1 MTLHEYMESLRQ
13 KTVAV
18 LGIGVSNTPL
28 VQLLLRS
35 GIRVTACDKRTKE
48 QLGTLADEL
57 EQAGCTLRL
66 GPDYLEGLHEDV
78 IFRTPG
84 LRPDVPQLAAA
95 VANGSVL
102 TSEMEEFFRVC
113 PCPIIAVTGS
123 DGKTTTTTIIA
134 ELLKAAGNTVWV
146 GGNIGHPLLCDADR
160 MRPQDYAVL
169 ELSSFQLMT
178 MDRSPHIAV
187 VTNLAPNH
195 LDMHKDMAEYVAAKE
210 NIFRYQRPG
219 DIAVFNQDNDI
230 TRQQALRAV
239 GAVRLFSRRSEP
251 EEGVFDAAAVAH
263 YRDVIACCRKY
274 GVEPFV
280 TLHHFSSPKWLI
292 SKGGWE
298 ASTTPE
304 DFAHYVRFI
313 IGELGSEL
321 HYICTINEA
330 NMGIQ
335 VAAIA
340 ERYKRQMMAQM
351 QAAQSGGNSAD
362 GSVQVGINLQKMMEG
377 QKAAAAENLE
387 VFGVEKVEN
396 FTSMRTREGDLLIL
410 KAHELAKKEIKALY
424 PDIKVGLTLSL
435 HDIQPQ
441 EDGMERA
448 KKEWDEE
455 FMHYLPYIKDDDF
468 LGVQNYTRS
477 LIGADGFQPRMV
489 QSLHR

>member
-1 MTLHEYMESLRQ
+1 MKLPENFLIGAATAAHQVEGNNIHSDLWAMEHMKHTSFIEPSLD
-13 KTVAV
+13 AV
-18 LGIGVSNTPL
+18 DHYNRYEKDIKLM
-28 VQLLLRS
+28 
-35 GIRVTACDKRTKE
+35 
-48 QLGTLADEL
+48 AD
-57 EQAGCTLRL
+57 AGLNAYR
-66 GPDYLEGLHEDV
+66 
-78 IFRTPG
+78 
-84 LRPDVPQLAAA
+84 
-95 VANGSVL
+95 
-102 TSEMEEFFRVC
+102 
-113 PCPIIAVTGS
+113 
-123 DGKTTTTTIIA
+123 
-134 ELLKAAGNTVWV
+134 
-146 GGNIGHPLLCDADR
+146 
-160 MRPQDYAVL
+160 
-169 ELSSFQLMT
+169 
-178 MDRSPHIAV
+178 
-187 VTNLAPNH
+187 
-195 LDMHKDMAEYVAAKE
+195 
-210 NIFRYQRPG
+210 
-219 DIAVFNQDNDI
+219 
-230 TRQQALRAV
+230 
-239 GAVRLFSRRSEP
+239 FSIEWARIEP
-251 EEGVFDAAAVAH
+251 EEGHFDSEAVDH
-263 YRDVIACCRKY
+263 YKAVIACCKKY
-274 GVEPFV
+274 GIEPFV

-340 ERYKRQMMAQM
+340 ERYKRQIMAQM

-477 LIGADGFQPRMV
+477 LIGADGQLPNPDGAELTQMNYEFYPEALEHVLRKV
-489 QSLHR
+489 AKDFHGDLYVTENGIATADDTRRVAFIDTALKGIVSCINDGLPVKSYFHWSLLDNFEWQKGYSMTFGLIAVDRSTQTRHPKESLSFLGHWNQ

>member
-1 MTLHEYMESLRQ
+1 MKLPENFLIGAATAAHQVEGNNIHSDLWAMEHMKHTSFIEPSLD
-13 KTVAV
+13 AV
-18 LGIGVSNTPL
+18 DHYNRYEKDIKLM
-28 VQLLLRS
+28 
-35 GIRVTACDKRTKE
+35 
-48 QLGTLADEL
+48 AD
-57 EQAGCTLRL
+57 AGLNAYR
-66 GPDYLEGLHEDV
+66 
-78 IFRTPG
+78 
-84 LRPDVPQLAAA
+84 
-95 VANGSVL
+95 
-102 TSEMEEFFRVC
+102 
-113 PCPIIAVTGS
+113 
-123 DGKTTTTTIIA
+123 
-134 ELLKAAGNTVWV
+134 
-146 GGNIGHPLLCDADR
+146 
-160 MRPQDYAVL
+160 
-169 ELSSFQLMT
+169 
-178 MDRSPHIAV
+178 
-187 VTNLAPNH
+187 
-195 LDMHKDMAEYVAAKE
+195 
-210 NIFRYQRPG
+210 
-219 DIAVFNQDNDI
+219 
-230 TRQQALRAV
+230 
-239 GAVRLFSRRSEP
+239 FSIEWARIEP
-251 EEGVFDAAAVAH
+251 EEGHFDSEAVDH
-263 YRDVIACCRKY
+263 YKAVIACCKKY
-274 GVEPFV
+274 GIEPFV

-298 ASTTPE
+298 ASNTPE

-477 LIGADGFQPRMV
+477 LIGADGQLPNPDGAELTQMNYEFYPEALEHVLRKV
-489 QSLHR
+489 AKDFHGDLYVTENGIATADDTRRVAFIDTALKGIVSCINDGLPVKSYFHWSLLDNFEWQKGYSMTFGLIAVDRSTQTRHPKESLSFLGHWNQ

>member
-1 MTLHEYMESLRQ
+1 MKLPENFLIGAATAAHQVEGNNIHSDLWAMEHMKHTSFIEPSLD
-13 KTVAV
+13 AV
-18 LGIGVSNTPL
+18 DHYNRYEKDIKLM
-28 VQLLLRS
+28 
-35 GIRVTACDKRTKE
+35 
-48 QLGTLADEL
+48 AD
-57 EQAGCTLRL
+57 AGLNAYR
-66 GPDYLEGLHEDV
+66 
-78 IFRTPG
+78 
-84 LRPDVPQLAAA
+84 
-95 VANGSVL
+95 
-102 TSEMEEFFRVC
+102 
-113 PCPIIAVTGS
+113 
-123 DGKTTTTTIIA
+123 
-134 ELLKAAGNTVWV
+134 
-146 GGNIGHPLLCDADR
+146 
-160 MRPQDYAVL
+160 
-169 ELSSFQLMT
+169 
-178 MDRSPHIAV
+178 
-187 VTNLAPNH
+187 
-195 LDMHKDMAEYVAAKE
+195 
-210 NIFRYQRPG
+210 
-219 DIAVFNQDNDI
+219 
-230 TRQQALRAV
+230 
-239 GAVRLFSRRSEP
+239 FSIEWARIEP
-251 EEGVFDAAAVAH
+251 EEGVFDAGAVAH
-263 YRDVIACCRKY
+263 YHDVIACCKKY

-477 LIGADGFQPRMV
+477 LIGADGQLPNPDGAELTQMNYEFYPEALEHVLRKV
-489 QSLHR
+489 AKDFHGDLYVTENGIATADDTRRVAFIDTALKGIVSCINDGLPVKSYFHWSLLDNFEWQKGYSMTFGLIAVDRSTQTRHPKESLSFLGHWNQ

>member
-1 MTLHEYMESLRQ
+1 MKLPENFLIGAATAAHQVEGNNIHSDLWAMEHMKHTSFIEPSLD
-13 KTVAV
+13 AV
-18 LGIGVSNTPL
+18 DHYNRYEKDIKLM
-28 VQLLLRS
+28 
-35 GIRVTACDKRTKE
+35 
-48 QLGTLADEL
+48 AD
-57 EQAGCTLRL
+57 AGLNAYR
-66 GPDYLEGLHEDV
+66 
-78 IFRTPG
+78 
-84 LRPDVPQLAAA
+84 
-95 VANGSVL
+95 
-102 TSEMEEFFRVC
+102 
-113 PCPIIAVTGS
+113 
-123 DGKTTTTTIIA
+123 
-134 ELLKAAGNTVWV
+134 
-146 GGNIGHPLLCDADR
+146 
-160 MRPQDYAVL
+160 
-169 ELSSFQLMT
+169 
-178 MDRSPHIAV
+178 
-187 VTNLAPNH
+187 
-195 LDMHKDMAEYVAAKE
+195 
-210 NIFRYQRPG
+210 
-219 DIAVFNQDNDI
+219 
-230 TRQQALRAV
+230 
-239 GAVRLFSRRSEP
+239 FSIEWARIEP
-251 EEGVFDAAAVAH
+251 EEGHFDSEAVDH
-263 YRDVIACCRKY
+263 YKAVIACCKKY
-274 GVEPFV
+274 GIEPFV

-435 HDIQPQ
+435 QDIQPQ

-477 LIGADGFQPRMV
+477 LIGADGQLPNPDGAELTQMNYEFYPEALEHVLRKV
-489 QSLHR
+489 AKDFHGDLYVTENGIATADDTRRVAFIDTALKGIVSCINDGLPVKSYFHWSLLDNFEWQKGYSMTFGLIAVDRSTQTRHPKESLSFLGHWNQ

>member
-1 MTLHEYMESLRQ
+1 MKLPENFLIGAATAAHQVEGNNIHSDLWAMEHMKHTSFIEPSLD
-13 KTVAV
+13 AV
-18 LGIGVSNTPL
+18 DHYNRYEKDIKLM
-28 VQLLLRS
+28 
-35 GIRVTACDKRTKE
+35 
-48 QLGTLADEL
+48 AD
-57 EQAGCTLRL
+57 AGLNAYR
-66 GPDYLEGLHEDV
+66 
-78 IFRTPG
+78 
-84 LRPDVPQLAAA
+84 
-95 VANGSVL
+95 
-102 TSEMEEFFRVC
+102 
-113 PCPIIAVTGS
+113 
-123 DGKTTTTTIIA
+123 
-134 ELLKAAGNTVWV
+134 
-146 GGNIGHPLLCDADR
+146 
-160 MRPQDYAVL
+160 
-169 ELSSFQLMT
+169 
-178 MDRSPHIAV
+178 
-187 VTNLAPNH
+187 
-195 LDMHKDMAEYVAAKE
+195 
-210 NIFRYQRPG
+210 
-219 DIAVFNQDNDI
+219 
-230 TRQQALRAV
+230 
-239 GAVRLFSRRSEP
+239 FSIEWARIEP
-251 EEGVFDAAAVAH
+251 EERHFDSEAVDH
-263 YRDVIACCRKY
+263 YKAVIACCKKY
-274 GVEPFV
+274 GIEPFV

-441 EDGMERA
+441 ENGMERA

-477 LIGADGFQPRMV
+477 LIGADGQLPNPDGAELTQMNYEFYPEALEHVLRKV
-489 QSLHR
+489 AKDFHGDLYVTENGIATADDTRRVAFIDTALKGIVSCINDGLPVKSYFHWSLLDNFEWQKGYSMTFGLIAVDRSTQTRHPKESLSFLGHWNQ

>member
-1 MTLHEYMESLRQ
+1 MKLPENFLIGAATAAHQVEGNNIHSDLWAMEHMKHTSFIEPSLD
-13 KTVAV
+13 AV
-18 LGIGVSNTPL
+18 DHYNRYEKDIKLM
-28 VQLLLRS
+28 
-35 GIRVTACDKRTKE
+35 
-48 QLGTLADEL
+48 AD
-57 EQAGCTLRL
+57 AGLNAYR
-66 GPDYLEGLHEDV
+66 
-78 IFRTPG
+78 
-84 LRPDVPQLAAA
+84 
-95 VANGSVL
+95 
-102 TSEMEEFFRVC
+102 
-113 PCPIIAVTGS
+113 
-123 DGKTTTTTIIA
+123 
-134 ELLKAAGNTVWV
+134 
-146 GGNIGHPLLCDADR
+146 
-160 MRPQDYAVL
+160 
-169 ELSSFQLMT
+169 
-178 MDRSPHIAV
+178 
-187 VTNLAPNH
+187 
-195 LDMHKDMAEYVAAKE
+195 
-210 NIFRYQRPG
+210 
-219 DIAVFNQDNDI
+219 
-230 TRQQALRAV
+230 
-239 GAVRLFSRRSEP
+239 FSIEWARIEP
-251 EEGVFDAAAVAH
+251 EEGHFDSEAVDH
-263 YRDVIACCRKY
+263 YKAVIACCKKY
-274 GVEPFV
+274 GIEPFV

-362 GSVQVGINLQKMMEG
+362 GSVQVGINLQKMLEG

-477 LIGADGFQPRMV
+477 LIGADGQLPNPDGAELTQMNYEFYPEALEHVLRKV
-489 QSLHR
+489 AKDFHGDLYVTENGIATADDTRRVAFIDTALKGIVSCINDGLPVKSYFHWSLLDNFEWQKGYSMTFGLIAVDRSTQTRHPKESLSFLGHWNQ

>member
-1 MTLHEYMESLRQ
+1 MKLPENFLIGAATAAHQVEGNNIHSDLWAMEHMKHTSFIEPSLD
-13 KTVAV
+13 AV
-18 LGIGVSNTPL
+18 DHYNRYEKDIKLM
-28 VQLLLRS
+28 
-35 GIRVTACDKRTKE
+35 
-48 QLGTLADEL
+48 AD
-57 EQAGCTLRL
+57 AGLNAYR
-66 GPDYLEGLHEDV
+66 
-78 IFRTPG
+78 
-84 LRPDVPQLAAA
+84 
-95 VANGSVL
+95 
-102 TSEMEEFFRVC
+102 
-113 PCPIIAVTGS
+113 
-123 DGKTTTTTIIA
+123 
-134 ELLKAAGNTVWV
+134 
-146 GGNIGHPLLCDADR
+146 
-160 MRPQDYAVL
+160 
-169 ELSSFQLMT
+169 
-178 MDRSPHIAV
+178 
-187 VTNLAPNH
+187 
-195 LDMHKDMAEYVAAKE
+195 
-210 NIFRYQRPG
+210 
-219 DIAVFNQDNDI
+219 
-230 TRQQALRAV
+230 
-239 GAVRLFSRRSEP
+239 FSIEWARIEP
-251 EEGVFDAAAVAH
+251 EEGHFDSEAVDH
-263 YRDVIACCRKY
+263 YKAVIACCKKY
-274 GVEPFV
+274 GIEPFV

-340 ERYKRQMMAQM
+340 ERYNRQMMAQM

-477 LIGADGFQPRMV
+477 LIGADGQLPNPDGAELTQMNYEFYPEALEHVLRKV
-489 QSLHR
+489 AKDFHGDLYVTENGIATADDTRRVAFIDTALKGIVSCINDGLPVKSYFHWSLLDNFEWQKGYSMTFGLIAVDRSTQTRHPKESLSFLGHWNQ

>member
-1 MTLHEYMESLRQ
+1 MKLPENFLIGATTSAHQVEGNNIHSDLWAMEHMKHTSFIEPSLD
-13 KTVAV
+13 AV
-18 LGIGVSNTPL
+18 DHYNRYEKDIKLM
-28 VQLLLRS
+28 
-35 GIRVTACDKRTKE
+35 
-48 QLGTLADEL
+48 AD
-57 EQAGCTLRL
+57 AGLNAYR
-66 GPDYLEGLHEDV
+66 
-78 IFRTPG
+78 
-84 LRPDVPQLAAA
+84 
-95 VANGSVL
+95 
-102 TSEMEEFFRVC
+102 
-113 PCPIIAVTGS
+113 
-123 DGKTTTTTIIA
+123 
-134 ELLKAAGNTVWV
+134 
-146 GGNIGHPLLCDADR
+146 
-160 MRPQDYAVL
+160 
-169 ELSSFQLMT
+169 
-178 MDRSPHIAV
+178 
-187 VTNLAPNH
+187 
-195 LDMHKDMAEYVAAKE
+195 
-210 NIFRYQRPG
+210 
-219 DIAVFNQDNDI
+219 
-230 TRQQALRAV
+230 
-239 GAVRLFSRRSEP
+239 FSIEWARIEP
-251 EEGVFDAAAVAH
+251 EEGHFDSEAVDH
-263 YRDVIACCRKY
+263 YKAVIACCKKY
-274 GVEPFV
+274 GIEPFV

-477 LIGADGFQPRMV
+477 LIGADGQLPNPDGAELTQMNYEFYPEALEHVLRKV
-489 QSLHR
+489 AKDFHGDLYVTENGIATADDTRRVAFIDTALKGIVSCINDGLPVKSYFHWSLLDNFEWQKGYSMTFGLIAVDRSTQTRHPKESLSFLGHWNQ

>member
-1 MTLHEYMESLRQ
+1 M
-13 KTVAV
+13 
-18 LGIGVSNTPL
+18 
-28 VQLLLRS
+28 
-35 GIRVTACDKRTKE
+35 
-48 QLGTLADEL
+48 
-57 EQAGCTLRL
+57 
-66 GPDYLEGLHEDV
+66 
-78 IFRTPG
+78 
-84 LRPDVPQLAAA
+84 
-95 VANGSVL
+95 
-102 TSEMEEFFRVC
+102 
-113 PCPIIAVTGS
+113 
-123 DGKTTTTTIIA
+123 
-134 ELLKAAGNTVWV
+134 
-146 GGNIGHPLLCDADR
+146 
-160 MRPQDYAVL
+160 
-169 ELSSFQLMT
+169 
-178 MDRSPHIAV
+178 
-187 VTNLAPNH
+187 
-195 LDMHKDMAEYVAAKE
+195 
-210 NIFRYQRPG
+210 
-219 DIAVFNQDNDI
+219 
-230 TRQQALRAV
+230 
-239 GAVRLFSRRSEP
+239 
-251 EEGVFDAAAVAH
+251 
-263 YRDVIACCRKY
+263 IACCQKY
-274 GVEPFV
+274 GIEPFV

-477 LIGADGFQPRMV
+477 LIGADGQLPNPDGAELTQMNYEFYPEALEHVLRKV
-489 QSLHR
+489 AKDFHGDLYVTENGIATADDTRRVAFIDTALKGIVSCINDGLPVKSYFHWSLLDNFEWQKGYSMTFGLIAVDRSTQTRHPKESLSFLGHWNQ